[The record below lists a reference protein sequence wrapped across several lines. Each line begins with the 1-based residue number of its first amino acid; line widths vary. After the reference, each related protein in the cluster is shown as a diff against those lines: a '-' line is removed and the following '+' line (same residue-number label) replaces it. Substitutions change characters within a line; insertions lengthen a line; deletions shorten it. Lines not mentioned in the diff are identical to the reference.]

1 LNHELH
7 PNFVLTDFE
16 KAPMNAVTN
25 VFPGTQCKGC
35 LFHLAQSTWRK
46 VQSSGLKRRYGRDQN
61 LSLMIRNLPALAFLN
76 HAEIPQAFDDLRNIM
91 PWGTEE
97 IVQWF
102 EENYVHGRVRNQ
114 VRIGQ
119 NPRNP
124 PLFPPEIW
132 SVFENVELGFLRTQN
147 NVEAWHRRWNTL
159 VGRPHVGLFTLINEI
174 KKEQNTNE
182 IEIERIIR
190 GEPNHKRR
198 KKDESREKA
207 LPTIIASRAR
217 RTTLDFVRGIA
228 HNLSL

>member
-1 LNHELH
+1 
-7 PNFVLTDFE
+7 
-16 KAPMNAVTN
+16 M
-25 VFPGTQCKGC
+25 
-35 LFHLAQSTWRK
+35 
-46 VQSSGLKRRYGRDQN
+46 
-61 LSLMIRNLPALAFLN
+61 
-76 HAEIPQAFDDLRNIM
+76 
-91 PWGTEE
+91 
-97 IVQWF
+97 
-102 EENYVHGRVRNQ
+102 
-114 VRIGQ
+114 
-119 NPRNP
+119 
-124 PLFPPEIW
+124 
-132 SVFENVELGFLRTQN
+132 
-147 NVEAWHRRWNTL
+147 